1 MIIIKYLFVAIPF
14 ILLTSKVEA
23 CSCVGPDKFI
33 NSISE
38 FTAEV
43 EVLSIDSLLMM
54 RGNRSYKYP
63 VTILLVQKVIKGKA
77 KSDTL
82 FLMKDSGFE
91 CFHSVPYREKGQR
104 YILSGNFEE
113 NQVISSSDTLTKPI
127 FYLDLCLENIL
138 ILRDKKVIGNVTK
151 NRKTKVL
158 KRQRSISHI
167 NKKLSYHYYNRR
179 IKQDD
184 IEKLMQKMSLQKFY
198 RILLRNDIY
207 NKELVVQ

>member
-1 MIIIKYLFVAIPF
+1 MNKIEYIITA
-14 ILLTSKVEA
+14 ILLISLTSRVEA
-23 CSCVGPDKFI
+23 CSCFGPDKFV

-43 EVLSIDSLLMM
+43 EVLSIDSLHMM
-54 RGNRSYKYP
+54 RGNRSHKYP

-104 YILSGNFEE
+104 YILSGNFEDK
-113 NQVISSSDTLTKPI
+113 QVISSSDTLTKPI

-138 ILRDKKVIGNVTK
+138 ILRDNKVIGNVTK
-151 NRKTKVL
+151 NRKTKVS
-158 KRQRSISHI
+158 KRQRSLARI
-167 NKKLSYHYYNRR
+167 NKKLSYHYYNKR
-179 IKQDD
+179 IRFDNK
-184 IEKLMQKMSLQKFY
+184 EKLMQKMSERKFY
-198 RILLRNDIY
+198 RILERKNIIDR
-207 NKELVVQ
+207 KSDKV